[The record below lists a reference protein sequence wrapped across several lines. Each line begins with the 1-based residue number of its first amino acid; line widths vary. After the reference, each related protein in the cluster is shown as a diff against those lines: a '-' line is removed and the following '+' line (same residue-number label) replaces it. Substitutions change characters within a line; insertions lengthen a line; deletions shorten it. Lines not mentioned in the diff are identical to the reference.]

1 MATQVRNKNVVEQ
14 LTERIPTQRGLS
26 ALSILAGL
34 LVWQAIGTGVI
45 AIPIT
50 FAPPTEVAVEWVET
64 VTSGELPSALA
75 NSLQH
80 MLAGYVIAASIAIP
94 LGFLMARSQI
104 IEWAVNPF
112 IDAGYSTPAI
122 AYIPLI
128 IVWFG
133 LHFEARVFMVFTMC
147 FFEILI
153 NTHQGISSIAE
164 DYVDVANSFDAT
176 WMQLQ
181 SKVLLPASLPHIFAG
196 LRLGAGRAVRAMIV
210 AELFLAIVNLGSLLE
225 AAGRTYETDKMI
237 AVIVSITVVGVL
249 FQQLVVYI
257 EHKAIP
263 WHFAGGEGH

>member
-1 MATQVRNKNVVEQ
+1 M
-14 LTERIPTQRGLS
+14 S
-26 ALSILAGL
+26 ALSVLAGL

-45 AIPIT
+45 EFPVT
-50 FAPPTEVAVEWVET
+50 FAPPTEVAVEWVEL
-64 VTSGELPSALA
+64 VRSGELPTAMYH
-75 NSLQH
+75 SLQH
-80 MLAGYVIAASIAIP
+80 MLTGYVIAALVAIP

-104 IEWAVNPF
+104 VEWAVNPF

-164 DYVDVANSFDAT
+164 DYIDVAKSFDAT
-176 WMQLQ
+176 WLELQ
-181 SKVLLPASLPHIFAG
+181 WKVLLPASLPHIFAG

-210 AELFLAIVNLGSLLE
+210 AELFLAIVNLGALLE
-225 AAGRTYETDKMI
+225 AAGRTYETDQMI

-249 FQQLVVYI
+249 FQQLVVYA
-257 EHKAIP
+257 EHKVIP
-263 WHFAGGEGH
+263 WHFTGEDGH